1 LGAWNR
7 TLVYFGVA
15 DPDEADFSPRGSPL
29 KIAAS
34 RLAGAAIGAVIAGT
48 LFGLVE
54 RDVVSGALFGALWL
68 VLMLLLSAWTRRRA
82 KRSG

>member
-1 LGAWNR
+1 MGGWNR

-15 DPDEADFSPRGSPL
+15 EPDEADFPPRGSPL
-29 KIAAS
+29 KIAAGW
-34 RLAGAAIGAVIAGT
+34 LMGAVIAGT

-54 RDVVSGALFGALWL
+54 RDVLSGAVFGALWL
-68 VLMLLLSAWTRRRA
+68 GLMLVFSAWTRRRA